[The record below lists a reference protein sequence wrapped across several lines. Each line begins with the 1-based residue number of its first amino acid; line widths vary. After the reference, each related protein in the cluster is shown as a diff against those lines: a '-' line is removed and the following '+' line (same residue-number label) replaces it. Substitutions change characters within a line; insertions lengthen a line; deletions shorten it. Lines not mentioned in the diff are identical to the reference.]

1 MVGSEHGE
9 VSAKSRTAL
18 LQAVLGKRGG
28 TWGTAQDWSLA
39 GSSGSTSGPVAL
51 PYSGTS
57 FPRMCGCCCLVAK
70 SCLTLRELMDC
81 SPPDSWVHG
90 DSPGKNIGVGCHF
103 LFQGIFLT
111 QGSNLCLL
119 HWQVDSSL
127 MSLQGSPKI
136 PPLGL
141 RNPTQHLSRGIML
154 QGGQS
159 CPSKGEF
166 PSLGGCHP
174 KPGLHRSPYTSHSKR
189 RVTFPPDLPFHPPP
203 TPSRALLHQI
213 LCEPWGCS
221 PKPAPWWPS
230 YGYCHG
236 SSRTQSSPRRS
247 CLLSSHQLHGSSL
260 PLSCGW
266 GPWALGHSHLFLLL
280 SLYHAVSCELSLW
293 L

>member
-1 MVGSEHGE
+1 
-9 VSAKSRTAL
+9 
-18 LQAVLGKRGG
+18 
-28 TWGTAQDWSLA
+28 
-39 GSSGSTSGPVAL
+39 
-51 PYSGTS
+51 
-57 FPRMCGCCCLVAK
+57 
-70 SCLTLRELMDC
+70 MDC
-81 SPPDSWVHG
+81 NPPDSSVHG
-90 DSPGKNIGVGCHF
+90 DSPGKNIGAGCHF

-111 QGSNLCLL
+111 QGSNPCLL

-141 RNPTQHLSRGIML
+141 RNPTQYLSRGIML

-166 PSLGGCHP
+166 PSRGGCHP

-221 PKPAPWWPS
+221 PSQVLGGPLTATAMAAPGPRAAP
-230 YGYCHG
+230 GEAV
-236 SSRTQSSPRRS
+236 SSPLIS
-247 CLLSSHQLHGSSL
+247 YM
-260 PLSCGW
+260 
-266 GPWALGHSHLFLLL
+266 GPHSR
-280 SLYHAVSCELSLW
+280 
-293 L
+293 

>member
-1 MVGSEHGE
+1 MVGSEHRE

-18 LQAVLGKRGG
+18 LQAVLGKHGG

-70 SCLTLRELMDC
+70 SCLTLRDLMDC

-111 QGSNLCLL
+111 QGSNPCLL
-119 HWQVDSSL
+119 HRQVDPSL

-166 PSLGGCHP
+166 PSRGGCHP

-203 TPSRALLHQI
+203 PPAGPFSIKFSASLGDALPSQLLGGPLMAIAMAAPGPRA
-213 LCEPWGCS
+213 
-221 PKPAPWWPS
+221 AP
-230 YGYCHG
+230 GEAV
-236 SSRTQSSPRRS
+236 SSPLIS
-247 CLLSSHQLHGSSL
+247 YM
-260 PLSCGW
+260 
-266 GPWALGHSHLFLLL
+266 GPHSH
-280 SLYHAVSCELSLW
+280 
-293 L
+293 